1 MIARVDDASQ
11 FLRQNLERH
20 HHFPGMALKCR
31 LTWSK
36 NVMDE
41 RAAPWQ
47 TLLGAMDPA
56 YCVFVNL
63 AIWLETSLS
72 TVQHAWHS
80 PYVFAFS
87 PDHKVPG
94 VGDRSKAQVLGI
106 LQECELFHAN
116 NEHGGSQQPIGGTH
130 SFRKFAATHCRN
142 NGASRDDKDLRGRWK
157 SKIFG
162 CWMYMMTPSFCMLT

>member
-72 TVQHAWHS
+72 TVQHAWPS